1 MNAATDTLAGTR
13 CFTSPGSR
21 PTLLPPLLRSPAPL
35 FPQEQA
41 FVEAVGPSLLQTQER
56 GSFRGERRGGTSF
69 FGGGNGEGVKPPA
82 EGEGGAPVVKGDA
95 VILRLW
101 GGVRIPSSEGWR

>member
-41 FVEAVGPSLLQTQER
+41 FVEAAGPSLLQTQER
-56 GSFRGERRGGTSF
+56 LLSRGT
-69 FGGGNGEGVKPPA
+69 EGRDVLFA
-82 EGEGGAPVVKGDA
+82 EGETGK
-95 VILRLW
+95 
-101 GGVRIPSSEGWR
+101 E

>member
-1 MNAATDTLAGTR
+1 MEAA
-13 CFTSPGSR
+13 
-21 PTLLPPLLRSPAPL
+21 
-35 FPQEQA
+35 
-41 FVEAVGPSLLQTQER
+41 GPSLLQTQE
-56 GSFRGERRGGTSF
+56 GAPFEGNGGAGRPF
-69 FGGGNGEGVKPPA
+69 CGGGNGEGVKPPA

>member
-41 FVEAVGPSLLQTQER
+41 FVEAAGPSLLQTQER
-56 GSFRGERRGGTSF
+56 GSFRWERRGGTSF
-69 FGGGNGEGVKPPA
+69 LRRGKRGRSKAFLLRRVKEA
-82 EGEGGAPVVKGDA
+82 
-95 VILRLW
+95 LLW
-101 GGVRIPSSEGWR
+101 

>member
-41 FVEAVGPSLLQTQER
+41 FVEAAGPSLLQTQE
-56 GSFRGERRGGTSF
+56 GAPFE
-69 FGGGNGEGVKPPA
+69 GNGGAGRPFS
-82 EGEGGAPVVKGDA
+82 EGETGK
-95 VILRLW
+95 
-101 GGVRIPSSEGWR
+101 E